1 MPEKLTPEIMRIEV
15 QRFWKM
21 FQDKDVDTIHRFYAP
36 EAMVFSSSG
45 SRPEPGRLASA
56 RRQREYFQAQ
66 TVVNVKLGTI
76 DVAMLGD
83 QAAVCGYSFDFDATH
98 VATGLEN
105 DAEEHLHDGRV
116 TQVFCYDS
124 EGQLRIMHEHIS
136 VAHK

>member
-1 MPEKLTPEIMRIEV
+1 MPEKLTPEIIRIEV

-21 FQDKDVDTIHRFYAP
+21 FQDKDAEAIHRCYAP

-66 TVVNVKLGTI
+66 TVVTVKLGQM

-83 QAAVCGYSFDFDATH
+83 HAAVCGYSFDFDATQ
-98 VATGLEN
+98 VATGLDN
-105 DAEEHLHDGRV
+105 NAEEHLHDGRV

-136 VAHK
+136 IPHK